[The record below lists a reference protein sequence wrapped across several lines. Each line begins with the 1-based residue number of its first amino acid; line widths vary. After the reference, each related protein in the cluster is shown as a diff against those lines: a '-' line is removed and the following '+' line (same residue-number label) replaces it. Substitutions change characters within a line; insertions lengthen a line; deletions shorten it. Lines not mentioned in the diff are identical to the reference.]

1 MTMRDRQD
9 GQDGQDGTDAA
20 GADGAQ
26 LAHMLVRARAGDQA
40 AIGEIIQRCT
50 PMLRALARRYVANPA
65 EVDDVLQDVWL
76 TFVQNLDRIHEPAA
90 TRGWLVRV
98 LTHTAWRAQRRAGRA
113 VPTADL
119 GERAAVHDTEDVAL
133 RRVWCDELRERLTPA
148 LQALRPADRRL
159 VVLLASDRQP
169 DYRTVSRMVR
179 RPVGS
184 IGPTRQ
190 RALERLRRQPSL
202 ADVGPAA

>member
-1 MTMRDRQD
+1 MTTRDRQD
-9 GQDGQDGTDAA
+9 RQDRADPAGT
-20 GADGAQ
+20 DGAQ

-40 AIGEIIQRCT
+40 AIGEIIERCT

-98 LTHTAWRAQRRAGRA
+98 LTHTAWRAQRCSARA
-113 VPTADL
+113 VPTADV
-119 GERAAVHDTEDVAL
+119 GERAAVHDTEDAAL

-148 LQALRPADRRL
+148 LRALRPADRRL
-159 VVLLASDRQP
+159 VVLLASERQP
-169 DYRTVSRMVR
+169 DYRTVSRLVR

>member
-9 GQDGQDGTDAA
+9 GADAA

-26 LAHMLVRARAGDQA
+26 LADMLLRARAGDQA
-40 AIGEIIQRCT
+40 AIGEIIERCT

-113 VPTADL
+113 VPTADV
-119 GERAAVHDTEDVAL
+119 GERAAVHDTEDAAL
-133 RRVWCDELRERLTPA
+133 RRVWCDELRDRLTPA
-148 LQALRPADRRL
+148 LRALRPADRRL

-169 DYRTVSRMVR
+169 DYRTVSRLVR

>member
-119 GERAAVHDTEDVAL
+119 GERPAVHDTEDVAL

>member
-1 MTMRDRQD
+1 MTMRDR
-9 GQDGQDGTDAA
+9 QDGQDGTDAA

-26 LAHMLVRARAGDQA
+26 LADMLLRARAGDQA
-40 AIGEIIQRCT
+40 AIGEIIERCT

-113 VPTADL
+113 VPTADV
-119 GERAAVHDTEDVAL
+119 GERAAVHDTEDAAL
-133 RRVWCDELRERLTPA
+133 RRVWCDELRDRLTPA
-148 LQALRPADRRL
+148 LRALRPADRRL

-169 DYRTVSRMVR
+169 DYRTVSRLVR

>member
-9 GQDGQDGTDAA
+9 RQDGADAA

-26 LAHMLVRARAGDQA
+26 LADMLLRARAGDQA
-40 AIGEIIQRCT
+40 AIGEIIERCT

-113 VPTADL
+113 VPTADV
-119 GERAAVHDTEDVAL
+119 GERAAVHDTEDAAL
-133 RRVWCDELRERLTPA
+133 RGVWRDELRDRLTPA
-148 LQALRPADRRL
+148 LRALRPADRRL

-169 DYRTVSRMVR
+169 DYRTVSRLVR

>member
-9 GQDGQDGTDAA
+9 RQDGADAA

-26 LAHMLVRARAGDQA
+26 LADMLLRARAGDQA
-40 AIGEIIQRCT
+40 AIGEIIERCT

-113 VPTADL
+113 VPTADV
-119 GERAAVHDTEDVAL
+119 GDRAAIHDTEDAAL
-133 RRVWCDELRERLTPA
+133 RRVWCEELRERLSPA
-148 LQALRPADRRL
+148 LRALRPADRRL

-169 DYRTVSRMVR
+169 DYRTVSRLVR

>member
-9 GQDGQDGTDAA
+9 RQDGADAA

-26 LAHMLVRARAGDQA
+26 LADMLLRARAGDQA
-40 AIGEIIQRCT
+40 AIGEIIERCT

-113 VPTADL
+113 VPTADV
-119 GERAAVHDTEDVAL
+119 GERAAVHDTEDAAL
-133 RRVWCDELRERLTPA
+133 RRVWCDELRDRLTPA
-148 LQALRPADRRL
+148 LRALRPADRRL

-169 DYRTVSRMVR
+169 DYRTVSRLVR